1 MSGIR
6 KLSKWRDASRNDSR
20 SAGRPSRRRRGDQPL
35 RVIPDPSNRLADG
48 VLVEAQVRARLLGAP
63 ILRLDAVVVLSPA
76 RATATS
82 DDVRSNSTE
91 LMDPRAAPALP
102 PSRPGTTLADAI
114 SLVEQSADTL
124 RLSSRSQRRPK

>member
-1 MSGIR
+1 MSVIR
-6 KLSKWRDASRNDSR
+6 KLSKWRGASRTDSR
-20 SAGRPSRRRRGDQPL
+20 SAGLPSPRSPEDRPI
-35 RVIPDPSNRLADG
+35 RVIPDPSNRLSDG

-76 RATATS
+76 RAAAAA
-82 DDVRSNSTE
+82 DDEASNSTI

-102 PSRPGTTLADAI
+102 PPRPGTGLADAI

-124 RLSSRSQRRPK
+124 RLSHRNRRR